1 MSKFSLLCSEIR
13 DDCVRFSRRINGLLA
28 LVAAALVAGCGV
40 SQELYSART
49 TELDRCQSELARTRT
64 QMSTTRDKSEE
75 LAAEAAALRDRI
87 AALEGDRAK
96 LASNLSATQK
106 EMDELRRAHTQAEQ
120 RSELYR
126 TLVTKLRSMIDAQT
140 LGVEIRKGKMV
151 VKLGDQILFDPGRA
165 ELKTA
170 GAAALRQVAA
180 VLREIPDRDF
190 LVAGHTDNRPI
201 RASTY
206 RSNWELS
213 TARAVTVV
221 QFLQTEGVD
230 PRRLAAA
237 GYSEFDPL
245 SDNIATDTRA
255 QNRRIEVVVM
265 PKSEELPTIDPS
277 LSTRPSPGPTD
288 SGEAPALPMPKL
300 TPLPS
305 PAPPLS

>member
-1 MSKFSLLCSEIR
+1 
-13 DDCVRFSRRINGLLA
+13 LA
-28 LVAAALVAGCGV
+28 LAAVGCGV
-40 SQELYSART
+40 SQELYNART
-49 TELDRCQSELARTRT
+49 TELDRCQSEVARSRT
-64 QMSTTRDKSEE
+64 QMAATRSKSDE
-75 LAAEAAALRDRI
+75 LGAEAATLRDRI
-87 AALEGDRAK
+87 SALENDRSK

-126 TLVTKLRSMIDAQT
+126 TLMTKLRSMIDAHT
-140 LGVEIRKGKMV
+140 LDVEIRKGKMV
-151 VKLGDQILFDPGRA
+151 VKLADQILFDPGHA

-170 GAAALRQVAA
+170 GAGALRQVAA

-221 QFLQTEGVD
+221 QFLQAEGLD
-230 PRRLAAA
+230 PRHLAAA

-245 SDNIATDTRA
+245 GDNGQTDSRA
-255 QNRRIEVVVM
+255 LNRRIEVVVM
-265 PKSEELPTIDPS
+265 PKLEEMPTIDPG
-277 LSTRPSPGPTD
+277 LAPSPAPNEPV
-288 SGEAPALPMPKL
+288 EAPAPTAPRLAPQ
-300 TPLPS
+300 PS